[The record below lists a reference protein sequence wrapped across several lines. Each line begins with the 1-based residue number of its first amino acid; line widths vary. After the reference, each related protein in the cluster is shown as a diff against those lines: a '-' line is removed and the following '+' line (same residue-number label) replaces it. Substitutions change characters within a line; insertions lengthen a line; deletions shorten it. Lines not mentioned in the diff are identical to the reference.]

1 MSNSKPL
8 DKCASY
14 HLTSTDDKL
23 ANKMVVSIEA
33 IRKADKNNIR
43 PLIAFAKS

>member
-14 HLTSTDDKL
+14 HLTSPDDEL
-23 ANKMVVSIEA
+23 VNNMAVSIQA
-33 IRKADKNNIR
+33 VRKADKNNIKH
-43 PLIAFAKS
+43 LIAFAKS